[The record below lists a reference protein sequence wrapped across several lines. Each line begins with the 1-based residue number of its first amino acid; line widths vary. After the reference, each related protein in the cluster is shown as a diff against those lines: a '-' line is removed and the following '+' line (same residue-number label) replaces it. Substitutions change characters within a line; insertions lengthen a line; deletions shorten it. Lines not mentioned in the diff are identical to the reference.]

1 MADTEDGW
9 MTIEKLSLRSGVT
22 TRNIRAYQSRGLLPA
37 PVSRSGARSAFYT
50 SEHLARLRLVSR
62 LQDRGFSLAGIADLL
77 EALATGKSVEQVLGI
92 ESAMMES
99 EEDQSQLISE
109 SELAALLPE
118 AIDREATI
126 KQLLAVGLIDR
137 HLRKYR
143 VRYPSVFQL
152 GRDAAQAGIPI
163 EALVDEF
170 VRLRGD
176 LHEIALRFVALFAG
190 HVLSPYVEAGLPKEG
205 LPLLVERMKH
215 LRQLAVEAT
224 AALMRQS
231 IADEI
236 EAVAR
241 VNLSTASE
249 DAAPKRQHR

>member
-1 MADTEDGW
+1 MGDTGDGW
-9 MTIEKLSLRSGVT
+9 MTIENLSLRSGVT
-22 TRNIRAYQSRGLLPA
+22 TRNIRAYQSRGLLPP

-77 EALATGKSVEQVLGI
+77 EALVTGKTIEQVLGI
-92 ESAMMES
+92 ESAMLEL
-99 EEDQSQLISE
+99 EEDSQLISE
-109 SELAALLPE
+109 GELWALLPE
-118 AIDREATI
+118 GIDREATI
-126 KQLLAVGLIDR
+126 MQLLAVGLIDR
-137 HLRKYR
+137 HQRKYR

-152 GRDAAQAGIPI
+152 GIDAAQAGIPMH
-163 EALVDEF
+163 ALVDEF

-176 LHEIALRFVALFAG
+176 LHEIGLRFVALFAG
-190 HVLSPYVEAGLPKEG
+190 YVLRPYVEAGLPKEG
-205 LPLLVERMKH
+205 LPLIVERMKH

-236 EAVAR
+236 EAMTRASLPVAPDDR
-241 VNLSTASE
+241 ATRRH
-249 DAAPKRQHR
+249 DR